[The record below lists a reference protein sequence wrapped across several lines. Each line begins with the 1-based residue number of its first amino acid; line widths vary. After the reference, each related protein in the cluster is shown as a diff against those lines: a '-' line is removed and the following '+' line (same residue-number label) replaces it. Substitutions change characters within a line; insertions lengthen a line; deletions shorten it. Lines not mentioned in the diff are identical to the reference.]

1 MNKTFYSMKR
11 LFTFIRPYFSG
22 FFISILTVFITC
34 ITLAITPTVEGSIT
48 TQLMNDAQAIFNQVE
63 GAHVNM
69 EFVASTILVLIGFY
83 LIKTVSQLVG
93 NFTLTN
99 SIQNAMHDL
108 RKAVI
113 EKIHNLPI
121 KTLDHHPF
129 GDILSR
135 ITNDIDTVSNALQ
148 QTFINIVNGILV
160 ITLALF
166 MMLRINLDMTLIII
180 AVLPISF
187 FVTKKV
193 AKISQKKFT
202 AQQEA
207 LGDLNAN
214 ITEIYAGYNEIILY
228 GKQDDAI
235 EKFVGIAHNLKNMAF
250 SAQFISYLMSPL
262 LSLVTYLSIGIV
274 SIIGCFNVL
283 NGVINVGQ
291 LQAFVRYIWQ
301 VNDPISQVSQL
312 SAQIQAAIAAMNRI
326 VELLDME
333 EEVDTVSQ
341 HVTTMDG
348 HVEFEHV
355 AFGYDDSQ
363 LIIKDLNLDVK
374 PEQRYAIVGPTGA
387 GKTTIVNLLMR
398 FYDVNAGTI
407 KVDGIPIKNL
417 SKNDYRQYF
426 GMVLQD
432 TWLFSGT
439 IMDNLRFG
447 NLNATDEE
455 VIEAAKLANAHE
467 FIESLPQGY
476 QTVIDEESTNIS
488 QGEKQLLT
496 IARALLKD
504 PKILIL
510 DEATSSID
518 TKTEK
523 LIQDAM
529 DTLMEKRTSFIIA
542 HRLSTIQNAD
552 CILVLNHGEVIEKG
566 THHELLKANGFYAKL
581 YNAQFQTD

>member
-11 LFTFIRPYFSG
+11 LFTFIRSYFSG

-34 ITLAITPTVEGSIT
+34 ITLAITPTVEGRIT

-166 MMLRINLDMTLIII
+166 MMLRINLGMTLIII

-235 EKFVGIAHNLKNMAF
+235 EEFVGIAHNLKNMAF

-398 FYDVNAGTI
+398 FYDVNAGAI

-552 CILVLNHGEVIEKG
+552 CILVLNHGEIIEKG
-566 THHELLKANGFYAKL
+566 THHELLKADGFYAKL